1 MASPVYNYYL
11 RDNIPE
17 SIRNEIHDIN
27 KKITLQNKCFSIL
40 HKSQLTHNNTTTKLF
55 TISYNGPQF
64 ISNCVRNTSY
74 LFNTDNIDNIISV
87 ILSYAKAAI
96 ELKKGTI
103 TISIYTLNSIDYKLI
118 DDICV
123 LDMLASKK
131 EILLSSKIKDGIDMQ
146 AIRVNNIPQNIIPLL
161 ELIATLN
168 ILRTN
173 GNNAYIIS
181 YYKTHNLTPIKNKCI
196 PSFIGKKKTMCI
208 NHCISNINAWLDKN
222 THTKQKT
229 NTQMHHISIV

>member
-1 MASPVYNYYL
+1 MTSPVYNYYL
-11 RDNIPE
+11 RNNIPE

-55 TISYNGPQF
+55 TISYNGPQL
-64 ISNCVRNTSY
+64 ISNCVCNTSY

-96 ELKKGTI
+96 EFKKVTI
-103 TISIYTLNSIDYKLI
+103 TMAIYTLNSIDYKLI

-123 LDMLASKK
+123 LDMLSSKK
-131 EILLSSKIKDGIDMQ
+131 EILLSSKINNGIDMQ
-146 AIRVNNIPQNIIPLL
+146 AICDNNIPQCIIPLL

-168 ILRTN
+168 TLRTN
-173 GNNAYIIS
+173 ANNAYITS
-181 YYKTHNLTPIKNKCI
+181 YYKTHNLSLPKYKWE
-196 PSFIGKKKTMCI
+196 PFLERKKYYVI
-208 NHCISNINAWLDKN
+208 ALII
-222 THTKQKT
+222 
-229 NTQMHHISIV
+229 